1 MLGDDSQY
9 PIKGI
14 GEASYKLDY
23 GKTMKM
29 KDVMYVPGLKKN
41 LLFISA
47 LDKKSFGVAF
57 VDGKVLMWTKG
68 KTINEAVEIGF
79 EEGGLYKLKGHTDS
93 ALATSTI
100 NPCELW
106 DRWVAHVH
114 YKYLPIVSKVV
125 SGLPEVQIEHE
136 GVCKGCA

>member
-9 PIKGI
+9 PIKGL

-23 GKTMKM
+23 RKPMKM
-29 KDVMYVPGLKKN
+29 KDVLYVPGTKN
-41 LLFISA
+41 NVLYISA
-47 LDKKSFGVAF
+47 SEKKGFRVSF

-68 KTINEAVEIGF
+68 KTINDVAEIGV
-79 EEGGLYKLKGHTDS
+79 EEGGLYKLKGHTYY

-106 DRWVAHVH
+106 HIRLSHAH
-114 YKYLPIVSKVV
+114 YKSLPIVSKVV
-125 SGLPEVQIEHE
+125 TGLP
-136 GVCKGCA
+136 KT